1 MPNELPAKNDLLEK
15 LNDAAK
21 NLAPVFGAVHA
32 RVILCYA
39 DGTVIEGGT
48 SPVPSEVLY
57 QALMQAATYATEL
70 ALADRMDK
78 YKPHL
83 NS

>member
-1 MPNELPAKNDLLEK
+1 MAENDLLMK
-15 LNDAAK
+15 LNEAAK
-21 NLAPVFGAVHA
+21 NLAPAFGAVHA
-32 RVILCYA
+32 KVILCYA

-57 QALMQAATYATEL
+57 QALMQVATHAAEM
-70 ALADRMDK
+70 ALCERMDQ
-78 YKPHL
+78 YHPHL